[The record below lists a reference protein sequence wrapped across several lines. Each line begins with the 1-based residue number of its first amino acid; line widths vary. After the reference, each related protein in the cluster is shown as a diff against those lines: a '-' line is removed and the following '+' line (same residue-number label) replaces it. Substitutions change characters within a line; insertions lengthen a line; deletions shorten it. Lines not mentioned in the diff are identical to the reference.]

1 MVRKLLVIIYVVIGL
16 LVANSHG
23 YFDGLND
30 LESIISAL
38 LAVFLW
44 PLVALGVS
52 LHIGGLTKNK

>member
-1 MVRKLLVIIYVVIGL
+1 MVRSMLVVIYFVIGL

-30 LESIISAL
+30 LESIVSAM

-44 PLVALGVS
+44 PLVVLGVNVR
-52 LHIGGLTKNK
+52 IGRLTKN